1 MSRLSSEWLKN
12 LPFQN
17 VSEISSVSGG
27 DINEAYSIVADNKEY
42 FMKVQPN
49 KGKQFFEHEVEGIN
63 KLSERCLTPQIV
75 TYGEI
80 DGDGY
85 LIQNWLD
92 LSHIGDQNKLGKL
105 LANVH
110 HEIGPNFGLNHN
122 FDLGKIPKNN
132 HWQDS
137 WSSFFIDQRLAP
149 LIQRAIDQGLI
160 NNNELDKFN
169 NVINSFKIDMKS
181 HKSVPSLLHGDLW
194 SGNFSFVN
202 GEPILIDPDVF
213 YGDRE
218 FDIGVSTVFGG
229 FNSEFYESYNQ
240 NFPLDEGWQHR
251 IKYYQLYYLTA
262 HLVMF
267 GQMYLPSVISILDQ
281 F

>member
-1 MSRLSSEWLKN
+1 MGKLSNAWLEQ
-12 LPFQN
+12 LPFKN

-27 DINEAYSIVADNKEY
+27 DINDSYSIVADDKEY

-49 KGKQFFEHEVEGIN
+49 RGKQFFEHEVEGIN
-63 KLSERCLTPQIV
+63 KLNQRCLTPQII

-80 DGDGY
+80 NGDGY

-92 LSHIGDQNKLGKL
+92 LSPIGDQNKLGKL

-110 HEIGPNFGLNHN
+110 KDIGPNYGLDHN

-132 HWQDS
+132 HWQDN
-137 WSSFFIDQRLAP
+137 WSSFFINQRLSS
-149 LIQRAIDQGLI
+149 LIQMAMDKGLI
-160 NNNELDKFN
+160 NSNEIDKFN
-169 NVINSFKIDMKS
+169 NVIDSFKFDMKNHDS
-181 HKSVPSLLHGDLW
+181 APSLLHGDLW
-194 SGNFSFVN
+194 SGNFSFVE

-229 FNSEFYESYNQ
+229 FNSDFYESYNQ
-240 NFPLDEGWQHR
+240 SFPLDEGWQRR

-267 GQMYLPSVISILDQ
+267 GQMYLPSVNSILDQ

>member
-1 MSRLSSEWLKN
+1 MGKLSNEWLKQ
-12 LPFQN
+12 LPFKN

-27 DINEAYSIVADNKEY
+27 DINDSYSIVADNKEY

-63 KLSERCLTPQIV
+63 KLNQRCLTPQIV

-80 DGDGY
+80 NGDGY

-92 LSHIGDQNKLGKL
+92 LSPIGDQNKLGKI

-110 HEIGPNFGLNHN
+110 KDIGPNYGLNHN

-132 HWQDS
+132 HWQDN
-137 WSSFFIDQRLAP
+137 WSSFFINQRLSP
-149 LIQRAIDQGLI
+149 IIQMAIDKGLI
-160 NNNELDKFN
+160 NSNEINKFN
-169 NVINSFKIDMKS
+169 NVIDYFQFDMKN
-181 HKSVPSLLHGDLW
+181 HESVPSLLHGDLW
-194 SGNFSFVN
+194 SGNFSFFD
-202 GEPILIDPDVF
+202 GKPILIDPDVF

-218 FDIGVSTVFGG
+218 FDIGVSSVFGG
-229 FNSEFYESYNQ
+229 FNSDFYESYNQ
-240 NFPLDEGWQHR
+240 SFPLDEGWQRR

-267 GQMYLPSVISILDQ
+267 GQMYLPSVNSILNK

>member
-1 MSRLSSEWLKN
+1 
-12 LPFQN
+12 
-17 VSEISSVSGG
+17 
-27 DINEAYSIVADNKEY
+27 
-42 FMKVQPN
+42 MKVQPN
-49 KGKQFFEHEVEGIN
+49 RGKQFFEHEVEGIN
-63 KLSERCLTPQIV
+63 KLNQRCLTPQII

-80 DGDGY
+80 NGDGY

-92 LSHIGDQNKLGKL
+92 LSPIGDQNKLGKL

-110 HEIGPNFGLNHN
+110 KDIGPNYGLDHN
-122 FDLGKIPKNN
+122 FDLGKIPKNH
-132 HWQDS
+132 HWQDN
-137 WSSFFIDQRLAP
+137 WSSFFINQRLSP
-149 LIQRAIDQGLI
+149 LIQMTIDKGLI
-160 NNNELDKFN
+160 NSNEIDKFN
-169 NVINSFKIDMKS
+169 NVIDSFKFDMKNHES
-181 HKSVPSLLHGDLW
+181 APSLLHGDLW
-194 SGNFSFVN
+194 SGNFSFVE

-229 FNSEFYESYNQ
+229 FNSDFYESYNQ
-240 NFPLDEGWQHR
+240 SFPLDEGWQRR

-267 GQMYLPSVISILDQ
+267 GQMYLPSVNSILDQ